1 MADLDLS
8 PAEDSSL
15 THRAAREG
23 YSEWA
28 VSTIGTLTEVREQL
42 YPVLAPLGTI
52 FTKGA
57 YYYLIPVPPKV
68 CMYSLYAIFFDS

>member
-1 MADLDLS
+1 MS
-8 PAEDSSL
+8 PAEDSSPAR
-15 THRAAREG
+15 RAARKG

-28 VSTIGTLTEVREQL
+28 ASTIGTLTEVREQL

-57 YYYLIPVPPKV
+57 YYYLVPVPPKV
-68 CMYSLYAIFFDS
+68 LFFASCCFALTLTS